1 MLTICNVKLLSHL
14 QDIDICLIFKKSV
27 KSNHIFSLSFHLLP
41 VLYLHHCFVLPSPSF
56 LFSLPFH
63 FYPCLPSS
71 LLPSSYLRPF
81 IFSPFSLR
89 LPLFYK
95 SSSFSPYFLLST
107 TFHLPYIISLL
118 SVLPSCLRP
127 TLFPRPSF
135 YLLVLPYS
143 LSYRFSLRTIPF
155 SIRPTPF
162 YLRPTPFSRRTTLFS
177 PSYPRPFISVLSSF
191 LTVLH
196 LLSSSVLYP
205 LLSPSYP
212 LSSPF
217 YPLLSP
223 S

>member
-14 QDIDICLIFKKSV
+14 KDIDISFICKKSV

-135 YLLVLPYS
+135 YLLVLPLYS
-143 LSYRFSLRTIPF
+143 LSYRLF
-155 SIRPTPF
+155 
-162 YLRPTPFSRRTTLFS
+162 FS
-177 PSYPRPFISVLSSF
+177 PYYPLFYPS
-191 LTVLH
+191 
-196 LLSSSVLYP
+196 YP
-205 LLSPSYP
+205 LLSPSSYP
-212 LSSPF
+212 LFLPYYPF
-217 YPLLSP
+217 LSVLP
-223 S
+223 PAFYLRPILFSHPTTPFI